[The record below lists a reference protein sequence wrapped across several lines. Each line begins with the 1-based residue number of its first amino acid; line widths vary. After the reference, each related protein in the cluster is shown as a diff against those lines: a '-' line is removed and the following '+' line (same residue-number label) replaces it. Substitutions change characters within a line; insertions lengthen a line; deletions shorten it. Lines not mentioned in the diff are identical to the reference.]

1 MNGDQNRL
9 FITDIYDALGD
20 LVRAVGGPKE
30 VGQGLYPKKQPDDA
44 AGYVKDCL
52 NRARRETFDAE
63 EIMWLLRRGRELG
76 CHEPIRWICS
86 NAGYVE
92 PEPKEEETELAKL
105 LREYVEMGK
114 RITTLQPRIEE
125 LRAKLAVA
133 K

>member
-1 MNGDQNRL
+1 MSDQSRL

-30 VGQGLYPKKQPDDA
+30 VGAALYPKKSPDDA

-76 CHEPIRWICS
+76 CHEPIRWMCA
-86 NAGYVE
+86 NAGYTA
-92 PEPKEEETELAKL
+92 PEPLEQETELARL
-105 LREYVEMGK
+105 LREYIDLEAK
-114 RITTLQPRIEE
+114 RTGLQPKIEE
-125 LRAKLAVA
+125 LRAKLRAA
-133 K
+133 